1 MSHYTTELRYVCE
14 VYAGYDESR
23 GYENV
28 DAIIEKARP
37 KIFDFDYPIFD
48 EAYKS
53 VLETKIIRHYYT
65 REIGSETVGRW
76 KLFLQAEMNEIM
88 PYYNK
93 LYESELIEFN
103 PMHDVDLTIDHT
115 KGNEG
120 TSENVGNTKYNDDRW
135 RYYHDTPQDGVEG
148 IKSLRYLT
156 EAERNTTDSETDAT
170 NNAEFTTT
178 EDYLEHIKGKRNG
191 MSFSKMLNEYRDTF
205 LNIDMMIINDLNE
218 LFMQLW

>member
-14 VYAGYDESR
+14 VYAGYDESQ
-23 GYENV
+23 GYESV
-28 DAIIEKARP
+28 DSIIEKARP
-37 KIFDFDYPIFD
+37 KIFDFSYPIFD

-65 REIGSETVGRW
+65 REIGSETIGRW

-103 PMHDVDLTIDHT
+103 PMYDVDLTIDHT
-115 KGNEG
+115 RGNEG

-148 IKSLRYLT
+148 IQSLRYLT

-191 MSFSKMLNEYRDTF
+191 QSFSKMLNEYRDTF